1 MTSIYKLSRAV
12 TSIFNL
18 IEIGKRIKEIR
29 GDLKQK
35 DVAAEFGVERSYVSN
50 IEQGRTK
57 PSFEFVVF
65 LAKRFNT
72 SIDWILL
79 GKRNGT
85 SDSVAGVREAD
96 QAGPPLEPE
105 LALMINYLIKLWK
118 TDNPDIKGWMKIQF
132 RRAFPDFEDDV
143 KKPLAVAEDSSNYGG

>member
-1 MTSIYKLSRAV
+1 MTP
-12 TSIFNL
+12 IFNL

-35 DVAAEFGVERSYVSN
+35 DVAAEFGVERSYISN

-57 PSFEFVVF
+57 PSFEFVIF

-79 GKRNGT
+79 GKRSGT
-85 SDSVAGVREAD
+85 PNNVAGLQDFKHVD
-96 QAGPPLEPE
+96 PSLEPE
-105 LALMINYLIKLWK
+105 LTSMIDHLIKLWK
-118 TDNPDIKGWMKIQF
+118 TENSDIKGWMKIQF
-132 RRAFPDFEDDV
+132 RRAFPDFEAEE
-143 KKPLAVAEDSSNYGG
+143 KNPLAAAEDSSKYGARSD